1 MGRKS
6 SSSRSGPSQKGKSYA
21 KLFEKMTILKSKV
34 KTLESRKSTITNNA
48 VSEILK
54 HKFKVSQLEKD
65 GRIVFVSIYIYI
77 YADSLWLMLFSGSK
91 PSSPTVRTRCIGV
104 CVAPPNVLAVWCR
117 RAGAKPAGRLMSPG
131 MAVASYRRSSPLVR
145 SASAATCSC
154 CRLRGSAGCLWLWI
168 VFFYILFLSR
178 PTGRRT
184 MAHRSHGH
192 MGRQGGRGCP
202 PLVIYIYFYN
212 LRELL

>member
-6 SSSRSGPSQKGKSYA
+6 SSSRSGTSQKGKSYA

-34 KTLESRKSTITNNA
+34 KTLQSRKSTITNNA

-77 YADSLWLMLFSGSK
+77 CRLTMAHAVQRQQAVLPDGPYSVHWGVCRTPQCPGRVVSAGWCEACWAAHVAWHGRGFVPPEFALRSVGIRRNLLMLQ
-91 PSSPTVRTRCIGV
+91 I
-104 CVAPPNVLAVWCR
+104 A
-117 RAGAKPAGRLMSPG
+117 
-131 MAVASYRRSSPLVR
+131 
-145 SASAATCSC
+145 
-154 CRLRGSAGCLWLWI
+154 RLRGVPLALDS
-168 VFFYILFLSR
+168 FFYILFLSR

-202 PLVIYIYFYN
+202 PLVIYIYFYS